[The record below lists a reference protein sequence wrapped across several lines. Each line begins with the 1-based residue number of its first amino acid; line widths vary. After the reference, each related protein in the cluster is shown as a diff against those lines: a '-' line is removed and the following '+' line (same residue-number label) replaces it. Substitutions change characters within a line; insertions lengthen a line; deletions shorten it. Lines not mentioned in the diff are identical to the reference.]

1 MKFAVAI
8 LALATLCGC
17 SADTSDRLPTVP
29 APPLANPPAS
39 SSGIIWV
46 MVLDERGSGVCL
58 PGATIQIVEQSG
70 KAGETIFQEPCSVWD
85 FGGGVLLKGLTSG
98 VEVRLRASAAGYVT
112 QDKSFLPSV
121 GSYSAV
127 FIELSR
133 EQSK

>member
-8 LALATLCGC
+8 LTLAALCGC
-17 SADTSDRLPTVP
+17 SADTSDPLPTVP
-29 APPLANPPAS
+29 APPQANPPTS

-46 MVLDERGSGVCL
+46 MVIEERGSGACI
-58 PGATIQIVEQSG
+58 PGATIQIVDQSG
-70 KAGETIFQEPCSVWD
+70 EAGERIRQEPCSVWD
-85 FGGGVLLKGLTSG
+85 YGGGVELKALTPG
-98 VEVRLRASAAGYVT
+98 AAVKLRASAAGYVT
-112 QDKSFLPSV
+112 QEKSFLPSV